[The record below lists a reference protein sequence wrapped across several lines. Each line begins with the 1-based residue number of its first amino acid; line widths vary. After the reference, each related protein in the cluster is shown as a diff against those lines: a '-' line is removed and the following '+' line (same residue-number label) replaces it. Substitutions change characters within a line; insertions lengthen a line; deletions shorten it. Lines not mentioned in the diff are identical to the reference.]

1 MHIHKSDDILL
12 LLGYASRAG
21 QPTLT
26 VTAGYVCNADGT
38 RMPEQDAWK
47 WLGPLFPDEPFDLGE
62 KKEGGGFGVAG
73 DACAPAGATV
83 DGLTVRA
90 GVGDL
95 KRHVL
100 VQGDRIWTR
109 TPTGWQTT
117 AALPF
122 DRMPI
127 GLARA
132 YGGPAWRD
140 NPYGRGHCANAQDFE
155 GVPLPNV
162 ELPDQPMLKP
172 TDTPALATLGPHPQ
186 GSAARNRWLGSLDK
200 TWERTRHPWLPDD
213 TDPRWFDRFDP
224 AQCRPAHWRGDEPW
238 FAENMHPRHG
248 ILRGRLPGLRPRL
261 LLRTVAEPDRH
272 LELDLDLDT
281 VWLMPNDERA
291 IVLYRGQMGVKRED
305 AKDILGLA
313 VFTETLAEP
322 RHALAHWSQVWRE
335 AMEQDQAAPIVAP
348 APIDPEALARMQAV
362 RNAADKQASE
372 FKASVSKEVEQEL
385 QDAEAEATR
394 QLTGVGFDVK
404 ALKARAAANAKAS
417 PLEFEADSELN
428 LPHEPQAYHAALTAH
443 IEKALKQAEHD
454 ARKHLGEQGFDV
466 DELQAR
472 AAANPAPE
480 PDMAAV
486 VAGMTAMLPVPES
499 QRQAYAK
506 EFTAFQ
512 KEMEGLEASLQSRF
526 KQAEQEAAASAARG
540 DAYGGP
546 RTGLGDTPKGP
557 RERLTREAL
566 LDRVRTGVSAAW
578 TELEGLDLAGVDLR
592 GVDLSKSILRQCDM
606 HGATLSAAKLNEAL
620 LADCNLGAAKLEHA
634 SLVRA
639 RLERCNL
646 RDAQLAGTDF
656 SSARLSECS
665 AERAGF
671 DASRWDD
678 AQVMASSLEAATL
691 KKATGKRAG
700 FTNCRMPGIDASA
713 ARFDRV
719 NFEHCALDGAIFNNA
734 SLAGSTLLTCQAS
747 RAQFDGARLPGLRT
761 LKGTQLDHANLRG
774 ADMQDASLQETSL
787 THAILQEADLDRA
800 LVKECDLGRTD
811 AWRMTA
817 RNTDFTDSRISQA
830 TWRGANLMQA
840 TLSQATI
847 LDTDLTG
854 TNLHAAQT
862 RTATVQ
868 GLKLDQALMTR
879 CRLPREYDHG

>member
-1 MHIHKSDDILL
+1 MHIHKSDDTLL
-12 LLGYASRAG
+12 LLGYAGRAG

-26 VTAGYVCNADGT
+26 VTVGYVCNADGT
-38 RMPEQDAWK
+38 RMSEQDAWK
-47 WLGPLFPDEPFDLGE
+47 WLGSLFPDEPFDLGE

-100 VQGDRIWTR
+100 VQGDRVWTR
-109 TPTGWQTT
+109 TPMGWQTT

-122 DRMPI
+122 ERMPI

-140 NPYGRGHCANAQDFE
+140 NPYGRGHCANAQGFE

-162 ELPDQPMLKP
+162 ELPDQPMLEP

-186 GSAARNRWLGSLDK
+186 GSTARTRWLGSLDK

-224 AQCRPAHWRGDEPW
+224 AQCQPAYWRGDESW
-238 FAENMHPRHG
+238 FAENMHPQHG

-291 IVLYRGQMGVKRED
+291 IALYRGRTGVKRED

-322 RHALAHWSQVWRE
+322 RRTPAHWSQVWRE
-335 AMEQDQAAPIVAP
+335 AVAQDQAVPIAAP
-348 APIDPEALARMQAV
+348 APIDPEALARIQVV
-362 RNAADKQASE
+362 RDAADKRASE
-372 FKASVSKEVEQEL
+372 FKASVSKEIEQEL

-394 QLTGVGFDVK
+394 QLSAAGFDVE
-404 ALKARAAANAKAS
+404 ALKARAAADAKTS
-417 PLEFEADSELN
+417 PFEFEADAELN
-428 LPHEPQAYHAALTAH
+428 LPHEPQAYHAALTTH
-443 IEKALKQAEHD
+443 IEKELKQAED
-454 ARKHLGEQGFDV
+454 KARKYLTEKGFDV
-466 DELQAR
+466 DALQAR
-472 AAANPAPE
+472 AAANSGPG
-480 PDMAAV
+480 PDAAAT
-486 VAGMTAMLPVPES
+486 VAALAAMLPVPEP
-499 QRQAYAK
+499 QRQAYVK

-512 KEMEGLEASLQSRF
+512 KEMDGLEAKLQSQF
-526 KQAEQEAAASAARG
+526 KQAEQEAASASLG
-540 DAYGGP
+540 DTYGGP
-546 RTGLGDTPKGP
+546 RAGRSNTPEGP
-557 RERLTREAL
+557 RERLTRETL
-566 LDRVRTGVSAAW
+566 LDRAQSGASAAW
-578 TELEGLDLAGVDLR
+578 AELEDLDLSGLDLR
-592 GVDLSKSILRQCDM
+592 GMDLSKSILRRCDM
-606 HGATLSAAKLNEAL
+606 HGTMLSEANLTETL
-620 LADCNLGAAKLEHA
+620 LADCNLDAAKLEHT

-639 RLERCNL
+639 QLERCNL
-646 RDAQLAGTDF
+646 RGVQLAGADF
-656 SSARLSECS
+656 SSARLSKCS
-665 AERAGF
+665 AERARL

-678 AQVMASSLEAATL
+678 TQVTACGFEAATL
-691 KKATGKRAG
+691 KQATGKRTG
-700 FTNCRMPGIDASA
+700 FTDCRMPGTDASGVQ
-713 ARFDRV
+713 FDRA
-719 NFEHCALDGAIFNNA
+719 NFEHCALDGAFFDNA
-734 SLAGSTLLTCQAS
+734 HLVGSTLLACQAS
-747 RAQFDGARLPGLRT
+747 HAHFENARLSGLRT
-761 LKGTQLDHANLRG
+761 LRETRLDHADLRG
-774 ADMQDASLQETSL
+774 ADMQDASLQNTSL
-787 THAILQEADLDRA
+787 THAILRETNLDRA
-800 LVKECDLGRTD
+800 LVKECDLSGTD

-879 CRLPREYDHG
+879 CRLLQEYDHG